1 MITNELYP
9 YMLPEVLN
17 KEEVIN
23 ITFSYDVYFTE
34 GVKSLATRWDHY
46 EFLSGEDNIHW
57 MAIL

>member
-1 MITNELYP
+1 
-9 YMLPEVLN
+9 MLPEVLN